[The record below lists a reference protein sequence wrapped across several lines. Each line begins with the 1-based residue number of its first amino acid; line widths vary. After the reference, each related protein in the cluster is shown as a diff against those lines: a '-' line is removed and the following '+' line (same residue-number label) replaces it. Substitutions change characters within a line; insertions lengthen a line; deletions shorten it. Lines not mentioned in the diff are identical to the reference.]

1 MKRSKKLNYK
11 KKRKIMKKI
20 LFVLMLCVGLASCG
34 YSQKE
39 IEELNSEAI
48 RNEVLNACIEDL
60 KDNLRDPSS
69 LKIDGPILLSTIITS
84 REAAAK
90 STKLYADFDELY
102 NDKYSDKTSIK
113 KHMDDV
119 IETFDLVSEH
129 FNCTYYIISFKY
141 YAKNGFGAYTSDY
154 IKYIVSIHTPYKD
167 KDGLNVYRGHAHEA
181 SWSDKFNEGYTA
193 EVSESDGRGWINIPE
208 QYKMN

>member
-1 MKRSKKLNYK
+1 
-11 KKRKIMKKI
+11 MKKI
-20 LFVLMLCVGLASCG
+20 LFVLMICIGFVSCG

-48 RNEVLNACIEDL
+48 RNEVLNACIENL
-60 KDNLRDPSS
+60 KDNLKDPSS

-90 STKLYADFDELY
+90 STKLYADWDELY
-102 NDKYSDKTSIK
+102 NDKYSDKASIK
-113 KHMDDV
+113 NYMDDV
-119 IETFDLVSEH
+119 IKTFDPIGKD
-129 FNCTYYIISFKY
+129 FNSTYYIISFKY

-154 IKYIVSIHTPYKD
+154 IKYIVSVHTPYKD
-167 KDGLNVYRGHAHEA
+167 RDGLNVYKGCAYEA
-181 SWSDKFNEGYTA
+181 SLSDKFNTGYTA
-193 EVSESDGRGWINIPE
+193 EICKVEGYGWVNIPE

>member
-1 MKRSKKLNYK
+1 
-11 KKRKIMKKI
+11 MKKI
-20 LFVLMLCVGLASCG
+20 LFILMLCIGLISCG

-39 IEELNSEAI
+39 IKELNSEAI
-48 RNEVLNACIEDL
+48 RNEILSACIEDL
-60 KDNLRDPSS
+60 KDNLKDPSS

-90 STKLYADFDELY
+90 STKRYGDWDKLY
-102 NDKYSDKTSIK
+102 NDKYSDKAAIK
-113 KHMDDV
+113 KYMDDV
-119 IETFDLVSEH
+119 IVTFDTFGKN
-129 FNCTYYIISFKY
+129 FNSIYYIVSFKY

-167 KDGLNVYRGHAHEA
+167 KNGLNVYNGYAYEA
-181 SWSDKFNEGYTA
+181 SWNDKFNEGYTA
-193 EVSESDGRGWINIPE
+193 EICESDGRGWINIPE